1 MPLSTRT
8 IAKGIP
14 PKGHLA
20 PKGKKAV
27 SKSSNKNTKNAKN
40 KKNKRNADSD
50 SDESDEP
57 VVKKKKSVKRQC
69 VESEPKSEPEV
80 EIIDE
85 DAIEAAEVEEVDVIR
100 KTAEDEDNEVSTTFH

>member
-57 VVKKKKSVKRQC
+57 VVKKKKQR
-69 VESEPKSEPEV
+69 VESEPESEPEV